1 MKGLMEN
8 SSTKKKQISYFSTD
22 GMYIFVKVDPAGA
35 VDVHIGGDDLDQVDV
50 TLSRAEAVEL
60 ANFILRGL

>member
-8 SSTKKKQISYFSTD
+8 SSTKKKSISFWSTD
-22 GMYIFVKVDPAGA
+22 GMYVFVGVNPAGA
-35 VDVHIGGDDLDQVDV
+35 VDVSVGGDDLPALDIQ
-50 TLSRAEAVEL
+50 LSRAEAVEL